1 MTYQEMNRRL
11 RAAIADE
18 REAQAVGR
26 MIIETAFGLSWAD
39 ALCGGL
45 KALSAADAE
54 RLETVVSRIEQGE
67 PVQYAIGLAPF
78 CGRLFEVTP
87 AVLIPR
93 PETEGLVAPL
103 PSPLPSSIL
112 DIGTGSG
119 CIAITLALMHPE
131 AHVDAIDI
139 SEEALRVA
147 RRNAE
152 RLGANVNF
160 WQMDI
165 LSEASLPFPQ
175 GGEGATLPCSCA
187 CPMEASP
194 LGGDGRGAFSLIVS
208 NPPYIAEKE
217 RSDMEA
223 HVLEH
228 EPHQALFVP
237 DSDPLLFYHAIA
249 EKGLSWLKPGG
260 QLLFEINPIYAR
272 ELEELLAQMGFVD
285 IEVFRDQFGR
295 ERFVRA
301 YSSYSS
307 SSSQT

>member
-11 RAAIADE
+11 RAAIGDN

-26 MIIETAFGLSWAD
+26 MILETAFGLSWAD

-45 KALSAADAE
+45 EALSAADAE
-54 RLETVVSRIEQGE
+54 RLETIVSRIEQGE

-93 PETEGLVAPL
+93 PETEGLVALL

-160 WQMDI
+160 RQMDI
-165 LSEASLPFPQ
+165 LGK
-175 GGEGATLPCSCA
+175 GGLRETY
-187 CPMEASP
+187 
-194 LGGDGRGAFSLIVS
+194 SLIVS

-217 RSDMEA
+217 RSAMEA

-237 DSDPLLFYHAIA
+237 DSDPLLFYRATA

-260 QLLFEINPIYAR
+260 LLLFEINPIYAR
-272 ELEELLAQMGFVD
+272 ELEEMLAQMGYER
-285 IEVFRDQFGR
+285 IAIRQDQFGKNR
-295 ERFVRA
+295 YLHAHRP
-301 YSSYSS
+301 
-307 SSSQT
+307 

>member
-175 GGEGATLPCSCA
+175 GGGGCNFALLLCLPYGS
-187 CPMEASP
+187 
-194 LGGDGRGAFSLIVS
+194 F
-208 NPPYIAEKE
+208 PPW
-217 RSDMEA
+217 
-223 HVLEH
+223 
-228 EPHQALFVP
+228 
-237 DSDPLLFYHAIA
+237 
-249 EKGLSWLKPGG
+249 G
-260 QLLFEINPIYAR
+260 
-272 ELEELLAQMGFVD
+272 
-285 IEVFRDQFGR
+285 GR
-295 ERFVRA
+295 ERGFLPDSEQSALYRREGAVGYGGSRLGTRA
-301 YSSYSS
+301 PSGIVCSRQRPLALLPCHSREGAVVAEARR
-307 SSSQT
+307 TAVV